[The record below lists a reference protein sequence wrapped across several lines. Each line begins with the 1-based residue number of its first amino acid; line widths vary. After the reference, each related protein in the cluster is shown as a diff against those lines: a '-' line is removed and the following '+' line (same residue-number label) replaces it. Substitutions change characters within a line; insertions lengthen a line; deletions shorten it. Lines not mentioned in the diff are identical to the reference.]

1 MQFNAPTQYLLCD
14 GKIIAIYCFQFLHNI
29 NNGGWWQYAAGLPNC
44 CLFRTLQQ
52 CWEII
57 WAGGGHECTICTCVV
72 TSSFHAADF
81 EACLKAFQEA
91 SVLFS
96 RHPSHSVTLTP
107 ATAQSAVPSIVNR
120 EYNNDYQSLLS
131 LSHNIYILML
141 IILCRLILHPFQ
153 QYIHVHKTRVFTI

>member
-1 MQFNAPTQYLLCD
+1 MASGGSMQQVCQ
-14 GKIIAIYCFQFLHNI
+14 IAACSEHFSSV
-29 NNGGWWQYAAGLPNC
+29 GR
-44 CLFRTLQQ
+44 LFELG
-52 CWEII
+52 EDMNV
-57 WAGGGHECTICTCVV
+57 HCTICTCVV

-141 IILCRLILHPFQ
+141 IILCRLILHPLQ
-153 QYIHVHKTRVFTI
+153 QYIHLHKTRVFTI

>member
-1 MQFNAPTQYLLCD
+1 MAVCSRSAKLLLVQNTSAVLGDYLS
-14 GKIIAIYCFQFLHNI
+14 
-29 NNGGWWQYAAGLPNC
+29 W
-44 CLFRTLQQ
+44 
-52 CWEII
+52 
-57 WAGGGHECTICTCVV
+57 GGHDLIVQNVLVV

-131 LSHNIYILML
+131 LSHNIYI
-141 IILCRLILHPFQ
+141 F
-153 QYIHVHKTRVFTI
+153 